1 MYVCI
6 SYQNHQNEV
15 IKNCKYLVSK
25 IKVKNLSANYWKY
38 QFKRN
43 NYYYWHFLIA
53 PIFETLYFLKLCPYV
68 TNWSIFN
75 VKPLMWRTICCSL
88 FSMTSCI
95 QILYEVAIRKTTYFP
110 NWKFLELYLIIGNW
124 RKLAILKS
132 VLIRY
137 FTIKIQLKY
146 WSNWLQFEL
155 FQIELLQ
162 QIQIGAT
169 FSHIFLAILPSLKS
183 CFSQKKYFKVYFPFL
198 GQNSYRMSA
207 MHWIIFDTG
216 TILDSAEFKN
226 LRHLYQE

>member
-1 MYVCI
+1 MYVFP
-6 SYQNHQNEV
+6 
-15 IKNCKYLVSK
+15 IKIIKMKSLNCKYLVSK
-25 IKVKNLSANYWKY
+25 INVKNLSANYWKY

-132 VLIRY
+132 VLIRF

-146 WSNWLQFEL
+146 WSNWLHFEL

-169 FSHIFLAILPSLKS
+169 FSHILLAILP
-183 CFSQKKYFKVYFPFL
+183 
-198 GQNSYRMSA
+198 
-207 MHWIIFDTG
+207 WILI
-216 TILDSAEFKN
+216 
-226 LRHLYQE
+226 